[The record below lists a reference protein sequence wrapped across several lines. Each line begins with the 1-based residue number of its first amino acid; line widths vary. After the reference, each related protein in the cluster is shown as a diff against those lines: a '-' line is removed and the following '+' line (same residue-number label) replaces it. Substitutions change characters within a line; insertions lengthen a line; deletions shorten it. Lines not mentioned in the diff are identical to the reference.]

1 VSLTFHGEARWP
13 HDRHP
18 HDAPAAMRYP
28 LIVLALLSIVGGF
41 AGVPHVL
48 GGGNAIEAWLRPV
61 FEKAQTLLPPAE
73 EASAPVEYALMALSV
88 GIAAAGIWFARF
100 LYLKRG
106 DVLAAIVK
114 KAGAAQTILLKKYY
128 VDEVYDAAVVTPA
141 VQLSDRVLWKFFD
154 VGVVDGLVNGTARL
168 VGFFSGQLRKVQAG
182 VAQTYALAFVAGVLL
197 LLGIL
202 FMR

>member
-1 VSLTFHGEARWP
+1 
-13 HDRHP
+13 
-18 HDAPAAMRYP
+18 
-28 LIVLALLSIVGGF
+28 
-41 AGVPHVL
+41 
-48 GGGNAIEAWLRPV
+48 
-61 FEKAQTLLPPAE
+61 
-73 EASAPVEYALMALSV
+73 
-88 GIAAAGIWFARF
+88 
-100 LYLKRG
+100 
-106 DVLAAIVK
+106 LAAIVK

-141 VQLSDRVLWKFFD
+141 VKLSDRVLWKFFD